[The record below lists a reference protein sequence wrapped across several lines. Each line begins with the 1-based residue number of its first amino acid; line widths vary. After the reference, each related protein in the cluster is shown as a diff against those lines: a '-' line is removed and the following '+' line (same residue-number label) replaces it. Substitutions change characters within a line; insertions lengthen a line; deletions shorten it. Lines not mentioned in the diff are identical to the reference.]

1 MTLTPSA
8 LTAVLISPVNVE
20 LQYLQ
25 RYAGITGGFGLIANP
40 LTGTSPL
47 LNVSGVIGSDVL
59 SLGTDLAFNIS
70 TRTLHKFNAGLSFSS
85 DFLIA
90 SLTLHDKLDSWK
102 ASCYYVMNP
111 LTNTAIGAELKYAI
125 SDNYGAITVGG
136 QHALFPYTLMK
147 ARLNT
152 YGRASALVQQ
162 ELWEKLALTIAGE
175 VDFMD
180 IKELP
185 KIGLSIAFGL

>member
-1 MTLTPSA
+1 M
-8 LTAVLISPVNVE
+8 E

-70 TRTLHKFNAGLSFSS
+70 TRTFHKFNAGLSFSS

-90 SLTLHDKLDSWK
+90 SLTL
-102 ASCYYVMNP
+102 
-111 LTNTAIGAELKYAI
+111 
-125 SDNYGAITVGG
+125 
-136 QHALFPYTLMK
+136 
-147 ARLNT
+147 
-152 YGRASALVQQ
+152 
-162 ELWEKLALTIAGE
+162 
-175 VDFMD
+175 
-180 IKELP
+180 
-185 KIGLSIAFGL
+185 